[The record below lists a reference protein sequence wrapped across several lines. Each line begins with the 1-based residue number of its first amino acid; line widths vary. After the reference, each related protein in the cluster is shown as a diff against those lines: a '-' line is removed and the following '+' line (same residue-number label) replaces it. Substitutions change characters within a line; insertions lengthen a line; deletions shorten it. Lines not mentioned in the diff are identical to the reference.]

1 MKRFLIVTSILLV
14 LLLAL
19 SMVGCTGKTGATG
32 ATGQQGSEGP
42 VGSQGIQ
49 GEQGEQGATGPAG
62 LAGVKGATGDQGA
75 TGPAGAKGEQGIQG
89 EQGSAGPAGVGASGP
104 RGRAGPQGPQGIP
117 GISGYEFIISPPMYF
132 SSGGWAGWSAPEGKV
147 VLGGGVFGVA
157 TRISCP
163 AFPNS
168 VWPHYTYGANEY
180 GWVAQSA
187 EAGTGYIYVICIDAT
202 NPEVTDLRSP
212 NYQLK
217 RSAGC
222 SPVPVL
228 ERR

>member
-14 LLLAL
+14 LILAL
-19 SMVGCTGKTGATG
+19 SMVGCAGEPGHKGA
-32 ATGQQGSEGP
+32 QGER
-42 VGSQGIQ
+42 GSQGIQ
-49 GEQGEQGATGPAG
+49 GEQGEPGLMGLQGEPGPKGSTGA
-62 LAGVKGATGDQGA
+62 KGDTGS
-75 TGPAGAKGEQGIQG
+75 TGAKGEQGIQG
-89 EQGSAGPAGVGASGP
+89 EQGERGPAGVGASGP

-117 GISGYEFIISPPMYF
+117 GISGYEFIISPPMHF
-132 SSGGWAGWSAPEGKV
+132 SSSGWAGWSAPEGKV

-202 NPEVTDLRSP
+202 NPEVTDLMT
-212 NYQLK
+212 NN
-217 RSAGC
+217 
-222 SPVPVL
+222 
-228 ERR
+228 